1 MDLSLG
7 LRTLAVNATSGWYAP
22 AYTEPMDSILLLA
35 TDHTSALPSRFDGYP
50 DTPTAVQAEMA
61 KALHPHV
68 RVRRARAIRLR
79 GGHHEMS
86 LARQGAASV
95 PDFDGTMCM

>member
-1 MDLSLG
+1 MDLTLG

-68 RVRRARAIRLR
+68 RVGVLR
-79 GGHHEMS
+79 E
-86 LARQGAASV
+86 LPAANV
-95 PDFDGTMCM
+95 VHD

>member
-1 MDLSLG
+1 MDLALG

-50 DTPTAVQAEMA
+50 DTPTAVQAEMENSA
-61 KALHPHV
+61 QAHAAAGRSFIGWVVGRGLRAGPALI
-68 RVRRARAIRLR
+68 A
-79 GGHHEMS
+79 
-86 LARQGAASV
+86 
-95 PDFDGTMCM
+95 